1 MSAAANKHRGRAEA
15 PPFSA
20 GIGHLRR
27 RFLASG
33 SGEPPRRVERT
44 AAHTRSSDPTAHT
57 MSAEEETKPVRHL
70 APDIRGDPPA
80 SDRRPRASAKIW
92 RLQRSFFSLDL
103 VETRATCSASP
114 RPALTPDAPR
124 VFPNRP
130 RRRRRRL
137 PPRPSS
143 ASAQRAASAPR
154 PPSIPAPSRP
164 PPRLRP
170 RAATTTTTPPLPPPP
185 RPSARPNSFP
195 SSSSSRSRPRA
206 ARRTRTSSS
215 RPSPRRTDSPR
226 VSGRSAAS
234 VPSRSCRTRTARRS
248 AC

>member
-1 MSAAANKHRGRAEA
+1 MSAAANIADASFLRWYRPPATTQVFGGRIW
-15 PPFSA
+15 
-20 GIGHLRR
+20 GT
-27 RFLASG
+27 
-33 SGEPPRRVERT
+33 PRTVER
-44 AAHTRSSDPTAHT
+44 AAARTRLSDPTAHT
-57 MSAEEETKPVRHL
+57 MSAEEETKPVRRL

-92 RLQRSFFSLDL
+92 RLQRSFFPLDL
-103 VETRATCSASP
+103 VATRATSSASP

-143 ASAQRAASAPR
+143 ASAQPAASAPR

-170 RAATTTTTPPLPPPP
+170 RAATTTTTPPQPQPP
-185 RPSARPNSFP
+185 RPSARPSSFP
-195 SSSSSRSRPRA
+195 SSSLSRSRPRA

-226 VSGRSAAS
+226 VNGRSAAS
-234 VPSRSCRTRTARRS
+234 VPSSSCRTRTARRS